1 MSFEYPI
8 FQILLYI
15 ALFFAPPDTN
25 RIFIGAGDGELRTLE
40 RSGEAWEIQR
50 IPHGDSPAIPEG
62 RVFIEGDAVLLKKG
76 DAWDPP
82 FPMAEYVKLDRNH
95 DWSRQPELR
104 LPFGSVLAKTSD
116 AVVLRVK
123 DGTPEMKS
131 YRIAYMPIEDGKRP
145 TITVNVLGAVARP
158 GAYTL
163 GVDANVDELLLLA
176 GGLVGGAEW
185 DTMRILRGSAD
196 APLKVVRGLRSP
208 LLDGDTIYVP
218 VRGAQVESKRG
229 GRPETVEIEAQL
241 NRVSA
246 MKHILASALK
256 YAERRDGQWPG
267 NFEAM
272 REQLSGT
279 PLGGADEDLA
289 RVGRLFEYRAP
300 GNPLADYS
308 FESGGQAP
316 RRPVLFELQPSPG
329 VQFVGFSDGS
339 VTGFSDVTRLR
350 ELGAPKPVAER
361 LSFRWVGAD
370 GHVPAE
376 FLPRTDQAGDAPKLS
391 VFCETVLTGADV
403 ESAER
408 ATAGDS
414 STAVHVRLSEAG
426 GRKLAEATAR
436 NLGRGLAIVLNERV
450 LSAPTV
456 MNAITGGSLM
466 ISGRFTET
474 EVTELLGA
482 LNRVRADTRLPSM
495 VQDNQPTPPEARD
508 LPKLVPPVSPPETI
522 RFGGVEWLPWRS
534 LFEVRGDE
542 LVSLPK
548 VRPGF
553 DYGHWGHGR
562 GPEVVTNI
570 GNPDWRDYR
579 IDADLL
585 VPGVDPAF
593 NPHGLGL
600 DFHGAMIAFH
610 VVDKKESFNESG
622 TSAYILGFEGPGN
635 WSLTAQYNNYCR
647 QPRGWGNNQSDGE
660 RRLAGGSDV
669 ALDPVRGNRFR
680 IEVRG
685 DRIRIWIDG
694 RKIVDLVDAQMGEP
708 IGGRTLDHGGVAFVG
723 GFDAM
728 IRLRSFEITPLG
740 MEPARPQLRAT
751 SK

>member
-25 RIFIGAGDGELRTLE
+25 RIFIGAGDGELLTLQ

-62 RVFIEGDAVLLKKG
+62 RVFVEGDAVLLKKG

-163 GVDANVDELLLLA
+163 GGDANVDGLLLLA

-185 DTMRILRGSAD
+185 DTIRILRGSAD
-196 APLKVVRGLRSP
+196 APLKVVKGLRSP
-208 LLDGDTIYVP
+208 LLDRDTIYVP
-218 VRGAQVESKRG
+218 
-229 GRPETVEIEAQL
+229 
-241 NRVSA
+241 
-246 MKHILASALK
+246 
-256 YAERRDGQWPG
+256 
-267 NFEAM
+267 
-272 REQLSGT
+272 
-279 PLGGADEDLA
+279 A
-289 RVGRLFEYRAP
+289 RVL
-300 GNPLADYS
+300 
-308 FESGGQAP
+308 
-316 RRPVLFELQPSPG
+316 
-329 VQFVGFSDGS
+329 
-339 VTGFSDVTRLR
+339 
-350 ELGAPKPVAER
+350 
-361 LSFRWVGAD
+361 
-370 GHVPAE
+370 
-376 FLPRTDQAGDAPKLS
+376 
-391 VFCETVLTGADV
+391 
-403 ESAER
+403 
-408 ATAGDS
+408 
-414 STAVHVRLSEAG
+414 
-426 GRKLAEATAR
+426 
-436 NLGRGLAIVLNERV
+436 
-450 LSAPTV
+450 
-456 MNAITGGSLM
+456 
-466 ISGRFTET
+466 
-474 EVTELLGA
+474 
-482 LNRVRADTRLPSM
+482 
-495 VQDNQPTPPEARD
+495 QDNPP
-508 LPKLVPPVSPPETI
+508 PPETM

-694 RKIVDLVDAQMGEP
+694 RQIVDLVDAQMGEP

-728 IRLRSFEITPLG
+728 IRLRSFEITHL
-740 MEPARPQLRAT
+740 
-751 SK
+751 